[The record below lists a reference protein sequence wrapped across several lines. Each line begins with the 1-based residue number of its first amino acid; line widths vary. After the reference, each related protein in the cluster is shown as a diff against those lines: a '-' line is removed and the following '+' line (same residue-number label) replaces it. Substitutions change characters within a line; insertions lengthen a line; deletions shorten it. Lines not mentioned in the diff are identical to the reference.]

1 MAKGLRCA
9 GLEGFCVDLPLAAGF
24 KPGKTFTQGIKSCLG
39 AIDQLQLIEDIAHM
53 DPHRALLDRKG
64 AGYLLV
70 RHTLGNTIGRQNIF
84 ILRGL
89 YFWNNRSNYYHI
101 RRATY
106 SILEPG
112 IKAKIPPDTIE
123 RLVQSPV

>member
-70 RHTLGNTIGRQNIF
+70 RHALGNTLCCFPFSVQLAGKIF
-84 ILRGL
+84 L
-89 YFWNNRSNYYHI
+89 YSADYTFGI
-101 RRATY
+101 IEVTIITY
-106 SILEPG
+106 G
-112 IKAKIPPDTIE
+112 
-123 RLVQSPV
+123 VQLIAY

>member
-1 MAKGLRCA
+1 
-9 GLEGFCVDLPLAAGF
+9 
-24 KPGKTFTQGIKSCLG
+24 
-39 AIDQLQLIEDIAHM
+39 M

-70 RHTLGNTIGRQNIF
+70 RHALGNTLCCFPFSVQLAGKIF
-84 ILRGL
+84 LPRGL
-89 YFWNNRSNYYHI
+89 YFWNNKSNYYHI

-112 IKAKIPPDTIE
+112 IKAEIPPDNMKM
-123 RLVQSPV
+123 LVQSPV